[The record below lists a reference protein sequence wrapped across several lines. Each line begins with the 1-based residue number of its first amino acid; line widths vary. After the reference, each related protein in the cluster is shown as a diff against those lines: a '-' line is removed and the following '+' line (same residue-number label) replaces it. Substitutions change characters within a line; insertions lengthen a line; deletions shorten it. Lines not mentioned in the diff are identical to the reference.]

1 MFLLV
6 LKLVVMLVFPGNL
19 FHKLSVAFARA
30 FIYLSAV
37 ARIQEMKLLQ
47 EKRTAG
53 STGLPSK

>member
-19 FHKLSVAFARA
+19 FHKLSLAVARD

-37 ARIQEMKLLQ
+37 AEIQQMRLL
-47 EKRTAG
+47 
-53 STGLPSK
+53 